1 MSRLTPRGQRESVR
15 TRYAILFILFFL
27 ASLVSYKV
35 GERSGRHQGRVSLAL
50 RDVKFEEQ
58 ENKSLVS
65 LLREDRS
72 HPLQT
77 CPPVMCPPCD
87 CNESPPPPKKKKRR
101 APRPHAASPVDR
113 QKLLAWV
120 RRFSPRL
127 KRCRDA
133 GQPIYRLHAVVKLS
147 ANKDKILSARVRGT
161 DVPSAALRC
170 VESDIKRWP
179 APKEL
184 VESHP
189 PKLIFS
195 LQLN

>member
-1 MSRLTPRGQRESVR
+1 MSAVSPRGQRESDR
-15 TRYAILFILFFL
+15 ARYALLFILFFL

-35 GERSGRHQGRVSLAL
+35 GERFGRQQERASSAL
-50 RDVKFEEQ
+50 RDGELDEK
-58 ENKSLVS
+58 ENKNLVS
-65 LLREDRS
+65 LLREDRPA
-72 HPLQT
+72 PLQA
-77 CPPVMCPPCD
+77 CPPVVCPPCD
-87 CNESPPPPKKKKRR
+87 CNEPPPPPIKKKRR
-101 APRPHAASPVDR
+101 APRPRAASPVDR

-133 GQPIYRLHAVVKLS
+133 GQPIYRLHAEVKLS

-161 DVPSAALRC
+161 EVPSAALRC

-184 VESHP
+184 AENHP